1 MGVAHRLIYESMR
14 SAQPVGGFIDG
25 TISCSERGARCRFI
39 LYHLAD
45 KKVES
50 FIKEIRYVQ

>member
-14 SAQPVGGFIDG
+14 SAQPVGGFIDS
-25 TISCSERGARCRFI
+25 TFSCSERGARCRL

-50 FIKEIRYVQ
+50 FVKEIRYVK